1 LYLACFVSAERLMIL
16 TQSKGAAMKKLC
28 LVVGVCLGLATQS
41 GAQVSGTQGN
51 TTTTVVTS
59 PAVPAVVTV
68 LTQAQIDSL
77 IGQCTTTVG
86 CSAAVNEL
94 LAVAARSGASATQ
107 FNELAVS
114 ITGALVRAVVA
125 NPSLRSSVTF
135 AIVSIVADR
144 SPSEFVLLSPRLRTS
159 LDNVARLVQLGRAA
173 QVDMTAVASAIQT
186 VPTRPVPLPTGG
198 QNGSPS

>member
-1 LYLACFVSAERLMIL
+1 LYLAYFVSAERLMIL

-51 TTTTVVTS
+51 TTTVVTS

-77 IGQCTTTVG
+77 IGGCTTTVG

-125 NPSLRSSVTF
+125 NPSLRSNVTF

>member
-51 TTTTVVTS
+51 TTTVVTS

-125 NPSLRSSVTF
+125 NPSLRSNVTF